1 MGLRKF
7 GQGAGKALQGVG
19 KVATDLALA
28 FNNPGALERE
38 RQMKQAYEMEQL
50 NRIYQSQQWL
60 TRNSILNQQAQQT
73 TPHQKFLEDM
83 NREDLRLRQNKQE
96 ADLYKGIGE
105 YRGMAKPESVPSNIG
120 ELRALI
126 EHFGLPQDEAMNR
139 VYPPKGQAGAAPKS
153 TFDADNLLRRRDA
166 LMERLHGKT
175 TNVDTGIPNYP
186 IQQRMIPPAAGPER
200 DQLLKEL
207 EETNRL
213 LTILEPNYF
222 SKSEI
227 SDQEI
232 EELLRGS
239 R

>member
-1 MGLRKF
+1 MGMRGIGNLLK
-7 GQGAGKALQGVG
+7 GVG
-19 KVATDLALA
+19 QFGVDFMTEMGAPGTLAQQQA
-28 FNNPGALERE
+28 QREALDA
-38 RQMKQAYEMEQL
+38 MKLRSIMEQ
-50 NRIYQSQQWL
+50 QQWV

-105 YRGMAKPESVPSNIG
+105 YRGMAKPESIPSNIG
-120 ELRALI
+120 ELNALTGQYGMSQ
-126 EHFGLPQDEAMNR
+126 EDAMNR
-139 VYPPKGQAGAAPKS
+139 VYPPKGQVGAAPKS

-166 LMERLHGKT
+166 LMERIHGKT

-207 EETNRL
+207 KETNRL

-222 SKSEI
+222 SKPEI

-232 EELLRGS
+232 EELLSGTR
-239 R
+239 